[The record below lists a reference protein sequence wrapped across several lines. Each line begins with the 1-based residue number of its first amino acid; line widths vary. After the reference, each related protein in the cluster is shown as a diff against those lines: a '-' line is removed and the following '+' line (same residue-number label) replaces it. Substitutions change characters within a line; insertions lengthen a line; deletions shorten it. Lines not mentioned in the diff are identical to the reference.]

1 MFEEGL
7 RDVDAW
13 AAIQR
18 LEPAFMRRFD
28 LTDRE
33 RQALERP
40 TPNQLAEL
48 GVHPM
53 LAMWGSHMRN
63 SELAR
68 HMSAGEYFAGHSSGP
83 GNR

>member
-13 AAIQR
+13 AAVQR

-33 RQALERP
+33 RKVLERP
-40 TPNQLAEL
+40 TPKQLAEL

-53 LAMWGSHMRN
+53 LAMWGSHMRD

-68 HMSAGEYFAGHSSGP
+68 HMSASEYFRDRSGSP